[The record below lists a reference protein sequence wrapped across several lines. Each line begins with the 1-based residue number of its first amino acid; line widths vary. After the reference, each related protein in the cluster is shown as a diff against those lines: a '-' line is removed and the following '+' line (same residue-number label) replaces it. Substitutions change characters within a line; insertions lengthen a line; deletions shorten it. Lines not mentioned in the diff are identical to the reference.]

1 LRETVPESAY
11 INEIMSKES
20 IEGPLS
26 ALQNAG
32 TVCGVCLARGSEVLV
47 NLFPFSE
54 SRINDMVTAIDD
66 IQSFF
71 RKNGRDVNQMSFGYD
86 GGCLCIVE
94 DDEFRLI
101 VMHMLA
107 DEVDFIAKASLAF
120 LADFHLNLF
129 AEQIAAG
136 NTRLNGIVS
145 GNQPPSNLVEEA
157 IPRSPLEAISSVSE
171 SEEDLDETEL
181 LEIPEELKEGES
193 TPDLEDEVAV
203 EAESESEPELAEE
216 REDEP
221 DAELFNAG
229 ARLSDNQPE
238 STLPPPRR
246 PSSRED

>member
-1 LRETVPESAY
+1 
-11 INEIMSKES
+11 MSKES

-26 ALQNAG
+26 ALRNAG

-54 SRINDMVTAIDD
+54 SRINDMVNAIDD
-66 IQSFF
+66 IQGFF

-120 LADFHLNLF
+120 LADFHLNMF

-136 NTRLNGIVS
+136 NIRLNGIV
-145 GNQPPSNLVEEA
+145 GGGVPSSDLAKETV
-157 IPRSPLEAISSVSE
+157 PQSPLEAVAEASADEEAVEEKSPSLDSEE
-171 SEEDLDETEL
+171 SEDLESITEIEDENSLEEDSETE
-181 LEIPEELKEGES
+181 EPEVRE
-193 TPDLEDEVAV
+193 
-203 EAESESEPELAEE
+203 ESE
-216 REDEP
+216 D
-221 DAELFNAG
+221 DVINAT
-229 ARLSDNQPE
+229 ARLSENQPE

-246 PSSRED
+246 PSSREA